1 MGEKKT
7 GPGFV
12 HAQSPR
18 TSSVAQSL
26 DGDRLMGSLHVPSIV
41 KLIRREHS
49 RKTRIRDAKDQ
60 RRHDQRQ
67 AGQQKQHQHRLAE
80 CSSSIFPYSLKPL
93 HKPASRNG
101 RPSPYNLRVSDVTAP
116 VIPIEMEMITKAANS
131 TGWNTARCTSL
142 VQPRNWQEMVE
153 MTPPSPVSPPTSPLE
168 KPMAMSGPIPIF
180 IGLNAGRAKP

>member
-60 RRHDQRQ
+60 RRQDIQQ
-67 AGQQKQHQHRLAE
+67 AGQKKQHQHPLAE
-80 CSSSIFPYSLKPL
+80 CFVVNFSIQLE
-93 HKPASRNG
+93 
-101 RPSPYNLRVSDVTAP
+101 TAP
-116 VIPIEMEMITKAANS
+116 QAGEQKWEAKSI
-131 TGWNTARCTSL
+131 
-142 VQPRNWQEMVE
+142 Q
-153 MTPPSPVSPPTSPLE
+153 LE
-168 KPMAMSGPIPIF
+168 GF
-180 IGLNAGRAKP
+180 